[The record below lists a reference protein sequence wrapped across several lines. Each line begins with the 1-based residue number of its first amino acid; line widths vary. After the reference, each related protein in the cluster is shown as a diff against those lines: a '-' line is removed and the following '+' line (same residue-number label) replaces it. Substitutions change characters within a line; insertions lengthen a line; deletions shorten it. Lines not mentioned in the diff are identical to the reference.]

1 VFRGEGEFCGVRTQA
16 TKLLVLGKGDSVSVK
31 AGLLGT
37 RFLLV
42 AGKPLEEPIVRY
54 GPIVMNTVEE
64 IKQTLREIR
73 DGTFIQR

>member
-1 VFRGEGEFCGVRTQA
+1 MRTQA

>member
-1 VFRGEGEFCGVRTQA
+1 
-16 TKLLVLGKGDSVSVK
+16 VLGQGDGVYIK
-31 AGLLGT
+31 AGLLAT